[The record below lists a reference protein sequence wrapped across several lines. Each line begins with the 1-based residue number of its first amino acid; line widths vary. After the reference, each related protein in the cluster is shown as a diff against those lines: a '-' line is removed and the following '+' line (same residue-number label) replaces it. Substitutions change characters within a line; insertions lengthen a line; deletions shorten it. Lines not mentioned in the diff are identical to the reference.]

1 MGFETPP
8 KVPAERHLL
17 MDHAH
22 PDHAYTLGPHIR
34 EADVHEMRLV
44 YEGQH
49 EPSRLLEHSIEV
61 SDEAFVIYDDD
72 GQLHGVWGH
81 GQWTDGAVRAGMGY
95 VWMVSDDELFSDF
108 ALLMTRKARNVIFPY
123 LDTLY
128 PLYGNFVH
136 SKNLLHCRWLLG
148 ARFRNVSQATFSNE
162 PFSLYLRTTN
172 D

>member
-1 MGFETPP
+1 
-8 KVPAERHLL
+8 
-17 MDHAH
+17 
-22 PDHAYTLGPHIR
+22 
-34 EADVHEMRLV
+34 
-44 YEGQH
+44 
-49 EPSRLLEHSIEV
+49 
-61 SDEAFVIYDDD
+61 
-72 GQLHGVWGH
+72 
-81 GQWTDGAVRAGMGY
+81 MGY
-95 VWMVSDDELFSDF
+95 VWLVSDDELFSDF

>member
-81 GQWTDGAVRAGMGY
+81 GQW
-95 VWMVSDDELFSDF
+95 
-108 ALLMTRKARNVIFPY
+108 MTGLCGPAWATSGWC
-123 LDTLY
+123 LTTSSSATLR
-128 PLYGNFVH
+128 
-136 SKNLLHCRWLLG
+136 C
-148 ARFRNVSQATFSNE
+148 
-162 PFSLYLRTTN
+162 
-172 D
+172 